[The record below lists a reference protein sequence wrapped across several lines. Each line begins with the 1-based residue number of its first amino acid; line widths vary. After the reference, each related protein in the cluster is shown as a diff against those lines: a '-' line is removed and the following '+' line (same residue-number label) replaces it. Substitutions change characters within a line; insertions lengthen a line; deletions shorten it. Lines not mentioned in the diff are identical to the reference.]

1 MEKQEEKISVDPQTG
16 FQGKVNRNDIFLT
29 RLTNEKIEKI
39 QIANIMYEKGA
50 ISVAPIVI
58 KMIMKGYSE
67 QLQANNFNILDEM
80 DRFFERHKLPQLIQE
95 ETDNLNSP
103 VPIKEIEFGV
113 QPLQEKRTPGP
124 YGFNGKFY
132 QTLNEE
138 ITPISAQPLPENTSK
153 LFQIHLMKPALPLLY

>member
-16 FQGKVNRNDIFLT
+16 FQGKVNSNDIFLT
-29 RLTNEKIEKI
+29 RLTNEKIEKT
-39 QIANIMYEKGA
+39 QIANIAYEKGA
-50 ISVAPIVI
+50 INVVI

-67 QLQANNFNILDEM
+67 QLQAKNFNILDEM

-103 VPIKEIEFGV
+103 VPIKEIEFVV
-113 QPLQEKRTPGP
+113 QPLQEKRTAGP
-124 YGFNGKFY
+124 YGFTGKFY

-138 ITPISAQPLPENTSK
+138 IIPISAQPLPENTSK
-153 LFQIHLMKPALPLLY
+153 PFQIHLMKPALPLLY